1 MKKGAIAKPIPIGEW
16 VPLIAAD
23 LERLKEKR
31 YVPSTPQKLRDSHHM
46 IARLR
51 ASGLRGFQIAERMGY
66 SAVRVNDL
74 LNSPAMEEL
83 VAQYRLKVD
92 EAFVENQDAFF
103 TLATSNMLAAERHIR
118 DQIDQLDEVGELL
131 PVRTALAISRDAAD
145 RFGYGKKSQQTNI
158 NVDFAAALEKAIARS
173 GKTIPDGKA
182 TSVSVLEPSQV
193 ADRPSHRVI
202 EGPPSGSQSPPGVV
216 SPSLPRSTVQPSP
229 HAVAPLPLLR
239 RRA

>member
-1 MKKGAIAKPIPIGEW
+1 MRKGAIAKPIPIGQPE
-16 VPLIAAD
+16 PLIAAD

-31 YVPSTPQKLRDSHHM
+31 HAPSTPQKLRDSHHM

-66 SAVRVNDL
+66 SSMRVNDL

-92 EAFVENQDAFF
+92 EAFVENVDSFF
-103 TLATSNMLAAERHIR
+103 EIATRNMMAAERHIS
-118 DQIDQLDEVGELL
+118 DHIAELDETGELL

-158 NVDFAAALEKAIARS
+158 NVDFAASLEKAIARS
-173 GKTIPDGKA
+173 GKGST
-182 TSVSVLEPSQV
+182 
-193 ADRPSHRVI
+193 I
-202 EGPPSGSQSPPGVV
+202 EGAAVPSSSGGRQPP
-216 SPSLPRSTVQPSP
+216 
-229 HAVAPLPLLR
+229 PLPQSEPRRVASPLPTSAPPPFLR